1 MNKIK
6 DISIFIF
13 AFGVVFSIGYVFY
26 TLNDIQN
33 KYAGKTSDSKTI
45 LKESANEEEISERR
59 KLLFDFIEPNQV
71 FDLTITEFYENTT
84 SCATETVP
92 YALIIGITTDKNLPE
107 KVSVL
112 SYCEERIFNPGEK
125 VKIVPEP
132 EPLLLTSRNPLNP
145 LYFVVTDTVV
155 KGEILS
161 EWIIGSE
168 NKAIWGK
175 PKLD

>member
-13 AFGVVFSIGYVFY
+13 AFGVIFAIGYVFY

-33 KYAGKTSDSKTI
+33 KYAGKNSDNKKI
-45 LKESANEEEISERR
+45 LKESSNEEEISKRR

-84 SCATETVP
+84 SCSTETIP
-92 YALIIGITTDKNLPE
+92 YALLIGITSDKTLPK

-112 SYCEERIFNPGEK
+112 SVCEERIFKPGEK
-125 VKIVPEP
+125 VIITPEP
-132 EPLLLTSRNPLNP
+132 EPSLLTSRNPLNP
-145 LYFVVTDTVV
+145 MYFVITDTIVNG
-155 KGEILS
+155 KMLS

-175 PKLD
+175 PK